1 MAEKGIEEHHLFL
14 LYQSVVLCGIGYG
27 LGLTLMS
34 QTTLL
39 KLDRVQN
46 EPMSVI
52 LGTIKDTLTETMR
65 FMLASHQWKTRQKV
79 EQVKAYFS
87 AVKLVSSSD
96 WILYGPFVLSIVQS
110 FESVLSFCPIRVAVL
125 HTLSF
130 TQ

>member
-65 FMLASHQWKTRQKV
+65 FMLASHQCKTRQKV